1 MTDQGLTLLDLA
13 TQERCRETRRK
24 AEEAIRRLDARGM
37 PINFASVAAAASVS
51 RSWLYR
57 DATVRASI
65 ERLRT
70 ERQSQPIPISQ
81 RASDDSI
88 RRQREALLDEV
99 ARLKLENS
107 QMRAEVAKVLGDRR
121 VARP

>member
-1 MTDQGLTLLDLA
+1 
-13 TQERCRETRRK
+13 
-24 AEEAIRRLDARGM
+24 M